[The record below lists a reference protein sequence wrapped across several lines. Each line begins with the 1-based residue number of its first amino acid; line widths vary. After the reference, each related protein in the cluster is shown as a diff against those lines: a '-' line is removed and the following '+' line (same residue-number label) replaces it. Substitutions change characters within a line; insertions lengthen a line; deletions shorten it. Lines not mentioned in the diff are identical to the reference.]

1 MNTKLQYIIL
11 SILSVLIVVIG
22 FLLYYQQ
29 KSISD
34 LKEMVSEAKG
44 RQVIMA
50 NKNDNSVD
58 ASGDSSSEKNN
69 ENSNIN
75 SSPTLNNTNESET
88 ENQTL
93 SALNNES
100 YEEEKKEVADLIPKI
115 SDMAGKIQE
124 IGSDFIF
131 VEAEVIDLSKFNKD
145 EFIKANYV
153 VPKVLKKYKVTVD
166 KNTVFTNKKINEF
179 KTGDYIRAFSNDP
192 IYNNSEF
199 TATNITYLDEE
210 VLSMLKGE

>member
-11 SILSVLIVVIG
+11 SILSILIIVIG
-22 FLLYYQQ
+22 FILYYQQ
-29 KSISD
+29 KSITD
-34 LKEMVSEAKG
+34 LKEMISEAKG
-44 RQVIMA
+44 KQVSAA
-50 NKNDNSVD
+50 NTNDNFVD
-58 ASGDSSSEKNN
+58 VSGDSSSEKNN

-75 SSPTLNNTNESET
+75 SSPTLNNINESEA
-88 ENQTL
+88 ENQTP
-93 SALNNES
+93 SASNNKS

-131 VEAEVIDLSKFNKD
+131 VEAEIIDLSKFNKD
-145 EFIKANYV
+145 EFIKTDYI
-153 VPKVLKKYKVTVD
+153 VPKVMKKFRVMID

-179 KTGDYIRAFSNDP
+179 KAGDYIRAFSNSAVYGVDV
-192 IYNNSEF
+192 F

-210 VLSMLKGE
+210 AVSMIKAE